1 MAEESETGQTTATAP
16 ATAPA
21 PTPATSATVPPPR
34 PEPAEEV
41 EINDE
46 AYATDDGSSLDER
59 MYSTLLSASSSYTA
73 SLTSSVVDYPI
84 EYGRRYHAYRPG
96 SYKFPNDEFE
106 MDRLDLAHA
115 MMVKAMGSVL
125 FRAPLQKE
133 KVQRILDIGTG
144 TGIWTVEMGDIFEN
158 AENDFLMTFAQLN
171 NLNFRHPPNV
181 KFEIDDIEEPWVG
194 HKKYDFIF
202 CRYMGASIK
211 DWPKL
216 MKNIYDNLAPGG
228 WAEFQDVNTSF
239 YSQDGTY
246 SEETATAK
254 WMTAFMEACSA
265 TGRDPSVGPKLEGW
279 VRDAQFRNVVADR
292 VRAPLGP
299 WPKDPWYSDLG
310 MMNLILTLNGLEAL
324 SLKLFSEM
332 LGKSQA
338 EITVQLANV
347 RKELKTN
354 SFHAMFDI
362 HVVYGQKPVEPKQ

>member
-1 MAEESETGQTTATAP
+1 MAEESETGQLTATAP

-21 PTPATSATVPPPR
+21 LAPATPAVAPPPG
-34 PEPAEEV
+34 PEPEEAV
-41 EINDE
+41 EVNDE
-46 AYATDDGSSLDER
+46 AYATDDTSSMDER
-59 MYSTLLSASSSYTA
+59 MYSTLVSTRWPISSYTA

-144 TGIWTVEMGDIFEN
+144 TGIWAVEIGDIFEN
-158 AENDFLMTFAQLN
+158 AEVLGIDLSAITPEW
-171 NLNFRHPPNV
+171 HPPNV

-202 CRYMGASIK
+202 CRYMGASIN

-246 SEETATAK
+246 SEETATSK

-279 VRDAQFRNVVADR
+279 VRDAQFQNVVADR

-299 WPKDPWYSDLG
+299 WPKDRWYSDLG

-347 RKELKTN
+347 RKELKSN

-362 HVVYGQKPVEPKQ
+362 HVVYGQKPFKPKQ

>member
-1 MAEESETGQTTATAP
+1 
-16 ATAPA
+16 
-21 PTPATSATVPPPR
+21 
-34 PEPAEEV
+34 
-41 EINDE
+41 
-46 AYATDDGSSLDER
+46 
-59 MYSTLLSASSSYTA
+59 
-73 SLTSSVVDYPI
+73 
-84 EYGRRYHAYRPG
+84 
-96 SYKFPNDEFE
+96 

-362 HVVYGQKPVEPKQ
+362 HVVYGQKPAELKQ

>member
-1 MAEESETGQTTATAP
+1 MTYASETDDLAVATAP
-16 ATAPA
+16 ATSPDTAAPA
-21 PTPATSATVPPPR
+21 LTPALATTS
-34 PEPAEEV
+34 EPATAVVAPLREADGV
-41 EINDE
+41 EISDE
-46 AYATDDGSSLDER
+46 AYATDDAASMDE
-59 MYSTLLSASSSYTA
+59 MISNYTA

-106 MDRLDLAHA
+106 MNRLDLAHA

-125 FRAPLQKE
+125 YRAPLQKG
-133 KVQRILDIGTG
+133 KVHRILDIGTG
-144 TGIWTVEMGDIFEN
+144 TGIWAVEMGDVFHN
-158 AENDFLMTFAQLN
+158 AEVLGIDLSATTPEW
-171 NLNFRHPPNV
+171 HPPNV

-216 MKNIYDNLAPGG
+216 MENIYDNLAPGG

-246 SEETATAK
+246 SSETATAS
-254 WMTAFMEACSA
+254 WMNGFMEACSA

-279 VRDAQFRNVVADR
+279 VKDAQFQNIVADR
-292 VRAPLGP
+292 IRAPLGP
-299 WPKDPWYSDLG
+299 WPKDQWYSDLG

-324 SLKLFSEM
+324 SVKLFSEM
-332 LGKSQA
+332 LGKTQT
-338 EITVQLANV
+338 EIAVELALV
-347 RKELKTN
+347 RKELKTMP
-354 SFHAMFDI
+354 FHAMFDI
-362 HVVYGQKPVEPKQ
+362 HVVYGQKPMETVA

>member
-1 MAEESETGQTTATAP
+1 
-16 ATAPA
+16 
-21 PTPATSATVPPPR
+21 
-34 PEPAEEV
+34 
-41 EINDE
+41 
-46 AYATDDGSSLDER
+46 
-59 MYSTLLSASSSYTA
+59 
-73 SLTSSVVDYPI
+73 
-84 EYGRRYHAYRPG
+84 
-96 SYKFPNDEFE
+96 

-133 KVQRILDIGTG
+133 KVQRVLDIGTG
-144 TGIWTVEMGDIFEN
+144 TGIWAVEIGDIFEN
-158 AENDFLMTFAQLN
+158 AEVLGIDLSAITPEW
-171 NLNFRHPPNV
+171 HPPNV

-216 MKNIYDNLAPGG
+216 MENIYEEAEESSNLAPGG

-246 SEETATAK
+246 SKETATSK

-279 VRDAQFRNVVADR
+279 VRNAQFQNVVADR

-299 WPKDPWYSDLG
+299 WPKDQWYSDLG

-332 LGKSQA
+332 LGKSQV

-347 RKELKTN
+347 RKELKSN

-362 HVVYGQKPVEPKQ
+362 HVVYGQKPIKPRQ